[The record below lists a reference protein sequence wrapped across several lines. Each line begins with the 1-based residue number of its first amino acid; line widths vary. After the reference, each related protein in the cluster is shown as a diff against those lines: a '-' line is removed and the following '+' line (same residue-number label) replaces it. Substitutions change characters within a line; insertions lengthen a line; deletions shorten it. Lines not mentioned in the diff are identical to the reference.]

1 MSAKFEGLDEGDIL
15 EIKYRVWRPAG
26 DGGRSGEDVI
36 ERWISAAII
45 ANEHGTWPLARL
57 ADGQVTEIRPFM
69 TWRRVF
75 SARRQTGAAA

>member
-1 MSAKFEGLDEGDIL
+1 MSANFDGLDTGDIL
-15 EIKYRVWRPAG
+15 EIKYRVWRPSGA
-26 DGGRSGEDVI
+26 GEDVM
-36 ERWISAAII
+36 ERWVSAAII

-75 SARRQTGAAA
+75 TAKRRGVAA